1 MKNFFIISGSSGSGK
16 TTLLELLSRD
26 LNIEISVSYTTRNKR
41 KYEIDGV
48 HYHFI
53 SKSLFEKMIE
63 DKKFLEFENVHGD
76 LYGTAFESLSKY
88 IEKNKLLF
96 LELDVKGAI
105 SLMNHYPDN
114 TVSIFLSPPNIEELR
129 KRLIIRSTETDSEIN
144 KRLSRFQEEDNLKKE
159 FDHKLIN
166 DNFEITFENIKNIIE
181 QHKNEDINGSWPNI
195 IQ

>member
-166 DNFEITFENIKNIIE
+166 DNFETTFENIKNIIE
-181 QHKNEDINGSWPNI
+181 QHKNEDINGS
-195 IQ
+195 